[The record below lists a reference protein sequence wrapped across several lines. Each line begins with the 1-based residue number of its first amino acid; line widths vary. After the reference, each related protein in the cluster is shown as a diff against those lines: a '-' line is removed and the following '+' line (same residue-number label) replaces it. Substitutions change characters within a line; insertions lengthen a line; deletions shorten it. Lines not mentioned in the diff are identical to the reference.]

1 MPRSFHSD
9 QYVFHIIRNYESR
22 QNAAKGLPTR
32 DTADIFIE
40 FRHSDQFH
48 SNEELIDAICIPSEV
63 VHGSIVSKIDG
74 LWISG
79 ERAITK
85 FMILYLEGII
95 SISKETTAEIDACLH
110 SAFIKLL
117 ASALGRTEERYLN

>member
-9 QYVFHIIRNYESR
+9 QYVFHIIRNYEPR
-22 QNAAKGLPTR
+22 PNASAGLFAK

-48 SNEELIDAICIPSEV
+48 SNEELVDAICIPSEV
-63 VHGSIVSKIDG
+63 IHCSIVSKIDG

-110 SAFIKLL
+110 GAFVKLL
-117 ASALGRTEERYLN
+117 ASAIGPSEEQYLN